1 MLGTLAD
8 AQRGITA
15 ASRECDQRPA
25 DAIAIAV
32 ALINPAGGGAIRFR
46 RECPS

>member
-1 MLGTLAD
+1 MLGAIAD

-15 ASRECDQRPA
+15 ASRERDQRPE

-32 ALINPAGGGAIRFR
+32 AVVGNAAGGAVRFR